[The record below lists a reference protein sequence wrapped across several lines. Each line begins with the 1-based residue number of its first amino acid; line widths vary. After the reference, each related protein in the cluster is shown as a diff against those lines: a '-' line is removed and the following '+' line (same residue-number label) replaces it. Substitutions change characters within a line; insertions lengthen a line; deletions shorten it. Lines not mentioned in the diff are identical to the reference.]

1 MGFMAYCFGYQMFA
15 LLDVKYFKRKLYFID
30 SFENYYLRSFKKISK
45 NLQ

>member
-1 MGFMAYCFGYQMFA
+1 MAYYFDYQMLV
-15 LLDVKYFKRKLYFID
+15 LLEIKYFKRKLYFID